1 MTFGKVLEKS
11 IHEIK
16 PIKRNGHQGR
26 TKAPRLQNFSFP
38 SSFSQQP
45 NTKKEIE
52 REQNV
57 WKPRTVRSAVG
68 PRMVLLVSPKSR
80 STTAGLLRWCM
91 VQSPLGWESLFG
103 DGEDYRSGGA
113 GDRRDDFKIL
123 GHGGSGERKRESDGA
138 DGGSSERERECE
150 WKWECQG
157 FFFIY
162 GSVMDN
168 IHTLPELFGN
178 IHTLPD

>member
-1 MTFGKVLEKS
+1 MFLYIAIGKVLEKP

-16 PIKRNGHQGR
+16 PIKRNGHQGH

-68 PRMVLLVSPKSR
+68 PRMVQSLDQRRQVYSGDAWFNLLWVERVYSKMEKTTIVAVLVIGGMISR
-80 STTAGLLRWCM
+80 YWAMEAR
-91 VQSPLGWESLFG
+91 VRE
-103 DGEDYRSGGA
+103 
-113 GDRRDDFKIL
+113 
-123 GHGGSGERKRESDGA
+123 RESVMVRLEA
-138 DGGSSERERECE
+138 QVRERERERERVCVCVCVCE
-150 WKWECQG
+150 
-157 FFFIY
+157 
-162 GSVMDN
+162 
-168 IHTLPELFGN
+168 
-178 IHTLPD
+178 

>member
-1 MTFGKVLEKS
+1 MTICKVLEKP

-68 PRMVLLVSPKSR
+68 PRTVLSRLQSLDQRRQVYFDDAWFNLLWVERVYSEMEKTTVVVVLVIGGMSSRYWAMV
-80 STTAGLLRWCM
+80 ALR
-91 VQSPLGWESLFG
+91 
-103 DGEDYRSGGA
+103 
-113 GDRRDDFKIL
+113 
-123 GHGGSGERKRESDGA
+123 
-138 DGGSSERERECE
+138 
-150 WKWECQG
+150 
-157 FFFIY
+157 
-162 GSVMDN
+162 
-168 IHTLPELFGN
+168 
-178 IHTLPD
+178 